1 MFFSWTCSLGLKKR
15 SSLTAAGLIHEYR
28 VSRGEKGPLWIPMG
42 IFQKQCV
49 FFFSFFFFFS
59 VSVMPRIKHQMS
71 ASHHRSLTS
80 SDASCQDLN
89 PHISNLW
96 WCSFHPRLDGH
107 HLKEMSCTIFFFLII
122 LSFASILGFI
132 TWMKWAK
139 KKTQFESCILC
150 THLHCLCAVVE
161 CYTGVNVLGY
171 LLLPGLRDHSSCQIK
186 I

>member
-1 MFFSWTCSLGLKKR
+1 MFIRSEEEEQSDSCWAHSWVQSQQRGKR
-15 SSLTAAGLIHEYR
+15 SLVNSHGDISEA
-28 VSRGEKGPLWIPMG
+28 V
-42 IFQKQCV
+42 C
-49 FFFSFFFFFS
+49 FFLFFFFFFS

-107 HLKEMSCTIFFFLII
+107 HLKIFYFFFNHFII
-122 LSFASILGFI
+122 CIYPGLHHVNEMG
-132 TWMKWAK
+132 K